1 MSEEKYLRPKIMDP
15 DPKTVASVASDYL
28 VDFPWGEDGVTERP
42 YTNDLEFQP
51 VLLDCVGRVF
61 SAQTRVGLKCAVGD
75 VIGAI
80 GVRLIRG
87 TDAYDNSMSAVQQSA
102 LFLAG
107 AHSEPTPWGM
117 TSTDIARILSETMHM
132 YVDAYTRMVAGGVS
146 GPAPTEPRT
155 DKPLMDLAA
164 KSIYLLALLDDLYP
178 TAWDDLYSD
187 GPLTDADLM
196 PCPAG
201 IEAISKAAA
210 EAVGSAEGTLEDMA
224 DRIFEAWK
232 ASHDD

>member
-15 DPKTVASVASDYL
+15 NPKTVASVASDYM

-42 YTNDLEFQP
+42 YTSDLEFLP

-87 TDAYDNSMSAVQQSA
+87 TDVYDNSMSTVQQAA

-107 AHSEPTPWGM
+107 VHAEPTPWGM
-117 TSTDIARILSETMHM
+117 TSTEIARILSETLHL
-132 YVDAYTRMVAGGVS
+132 YTDAYTRMVAGGV
-146 GPAPTEPRT
+146 GGLAPTEART
-155 DKPLMDLAA
+155 DKPLLDLAS
-164 KSIYLLALLDDLYP
+164 KSIYLLALLEDLYP
-178 TAWDDLYSD
+178 TSWEDDFDVPPLKD
-187 GPLTDADLM
+187 EDMDPRPEVEPEGPLEKL
-196 PCPAG
+196 
-201 IEAISKAAA
+201 
-210 EAVGSAEGTLEDMA
+210 A
-224 DRIFEAWK
+224 DRIFEEWK
-232 ASHDD
+232 ANHDG

>member
-1 MSEEKYLRPKIMDP
+1 MSEEKYLRPRILEAS
-15 DPKTVASVASDYL
+15 PKTVAGVASDYL

-42 YTNDLEFQP
+42 YTSDREFLP

-87 TDAYDNSMSAVQQSA
+87 TDAYDNSMSTVQQAA

-107 AHSEPTPWGM
+107 AHAEPMPWGM
-117 TSTDIARILSETMHM
+117 TSTDIARALSETMHM

-146 GPAPTEPRT
+146 GPAPTEART

-164 KSIYLLALLDDLYP
+164 KSIYLLALLEDLYP
-178 TAWDDLYSD
+178 TVWEDDFNVS
-187 GPLTDADLM
+187 PLKDEDLA
-196 PCPAG
+196 PLP
-201 IEAISKAAA
+201 EV
-210 EAVGSAEGTLEDMA
+210 EDTGSLEQLA
-224 DRIFEAWK
+224 DRIFEEWK
-232 ASHDD
+232 ANHDG

>member
-42 YTNDLEFQP
+42 YTSDREFLP

-87 TDAYDNSMSAVQQSA
+87 TDAYDNSMSTVQQAA
-102 LFLAG
+102 LYMAG
-107 AHSEPTPWGM
+107 VHAEPFPWGR
-117 TSTDIARILSETMHM
+117 SGSDIARSVSETLHL
-132 YVDAYTRMVAGGVS
+132 YTSTYAATVVRGMV
-146 GPAPTEPRT
+146 EPGSIESRT
-155 DKPLMDLAA
+155 NKILMDLAS
-164 KSIYLLALLDDLYP
+164 KSIYLLALLEDLYP
-178 TAWDDLYSD
+178 TSWEDDFSVS
-187 GPLTDADLM
+187 PLKAEDLA
-196 PCPAG
+196 PLPEGGAG
-201 IEAISKAAA
+201 
-210 EAVGSAEGTLEDMA
+210 GTLEQLA
-224 DRIFEAWK
+224 DRIFEEWK
-232 ASHDD
+232 ANHDG